1 MNELSPLEKQLR
13 GWAPR
18 RPSARLN
25 ERLFGQRVAER
36 TPPFRHPW
44 LAPAIG
50 CALLLLVVSAQRN
63 PGQAPGPAG
72 DRGFFAMVLSNQG
85 YAACLPGRP
94 DQGQNAPRSDT
105 FEWTNASGSTSSM
118 GFLFRTK
125 SND

>member
-1 MNELSPLEKQLR
+1 MNSLEKQLR

-18 RPSARLN
+18 RPSAGLSDRI
-25 ERLFGQRVAER
+25 FGKRAAE
-36 TPPFRHPW
+36 TVPAFPHPW

-63 PGQAPGPAG
+63 PGRAPGAAD

-85 YAACLPGRP
+85 FAASLPGRSDP
-94 DQGQNAPRSDT
+94 GQNAPRSDT
-105 FEWTNASGSTSSM
+105 FEWTNVSGSTSSM